1 MKTLSPQK
9 LGELYVLCILEI
21 IISSIIVLSYAAY
34 TNLHLG
40 LVALALVT
48 GGLQSLFG
56 VKRAA
61 FEREM
66 DYKNLALVELFA
78 SGMSQTIAIAL
89 AVVGAGIYSLFFRDL
104 MLGFLLGLG
113 LHFFTKPT
121 EFVLP
126 KSLRLNYFA
135 YFRNIGPIYID
146 QIVERAISRITII
159 MVDQFAGPASA
170 GLFFQAERI
179 AILHLQFTQPVLS
192 RFSLNFF
199 SRNSESERKR
209 LLIVFALASCTFGV
223 ILTGLS
229 YVWIEDLIT
238 FIYGEKW
245 TPAYKIFLAL
255 FGTVILLPTL
265 ELIKSLYYS
274 KK

>member
-1 MKTLSPQK
+1 MNAKWTRK
-9 LGELYVLCILEI
+9 
-21 IISSIIVLSYAAY
+21 
-34 TNLHLG
+34 
-40 LVALALVT
+40 
-48 GGLQSLFG
+48 FG
-56 VKRAA
+56 A
-61 FEREM
+61 
-66 DYKNLALVELFA
+66 VELFA

-104 MLGFLLGLG
+104 MLVFGLG

-121 EFVLP
+121 EFVLT

-274 KK
+274 KNDILGLIILRTASTIGLVAVILFALSTNTVSAVSMAFAISSAIECRTAVHVLQGGISIGFA